1 MDEDSRIAA
10 VDDVPTDSTF
20 LFRVRNR
27 ETDEEKEAIIVRVTA
42 DGDGEDDRRE
52 SREGAIRE
60 DGREDPRA
68 DELACWLN
76 YCQHFTH
83 IKLDKGSGASMRDGE
98 VICANH
104 GAYFETDSGRC
115 THGPCEGA
123 YLQAVEIAVADGA
136 VYLTD
141 EDYAFVGVGP
151 GEQDDLDLSS
161 KSNYEF

>member
-1 MDEDSRIAA
+1 MDEDSRVAA
-10 VDDVPTDSTF
+10 LDDVPTDSTY

-27 ETDEEKEAIIVRVTA
+27 ETDEEKEAILVRVV
-42 DGDGEDDRRE
+42 DGEGDQQKPTERTGEGDSGEDDPE
-52 SREGAIRE
+52 VGEI
-60 DGREDPRA
+60 
-68 DELACWLN
+68 ACWLN

-83 IKLDKGSGASMRDGE
+83 IKLDKGSGAPMRDGE

-104 GAYFETDSGRC
+104 GAYFETGSGRC
-115 THGPCEGA
+115 TYGPCEGA
-123 YLQAVEIAVADGA
+123 YLQPVEIDVADGG

-151 GEQDDLDLSS
+151 GEADDLDLSS

>member
-1 MDEDSRIAA
+1 MNEDSRIAA
-10 VDDVPTDSTF
+10 VEDVPADSTF
-20 LFRVRNR
+20 LFRVRNHD
-27 ETDEEKEAIIVRVTA
+27 TGEEKEAIVVRVVDDGA
-42 DGDGEDDRRE
+42 DGSGTGE
-52 SREGAIRE
+52 I
-60 DGREDPRA
+60 
-68 DELACWLN
+68 ACWLN

-83 IKLDKGSGASMRDGE
+83 IKLDKGSGAPMRDGE

-104 GAYFETDSGRC
+104 GAYFEKDSGRC

-123 YLQAVEIAVADGA
+123 YLQRVEIEVADGA

-141 EDYAFVGVGP
+141 EDYAFVGAGP

>member
-27 ETDEEKEAIIVRVTA
+27 DTDEEKEAIVVRVV
-42 DGDGEDDRRE
+42 DD
-52 SREGAIRE
+52 E
-60 DGREDPRA
+60 DGADDPQA
-68 DELACWLN
+68 GEVACWLN

-83 IKLDKGSGASMRDGE
+83 IKLDKGSGAPMRDGE

-104 GAYFETDSGRC
+104 GAYFEKGSGRC
-115 THGPCEGA
+115 TYGPCEGA
-123 YLQAVEIAVADGA
+123 YLQRVEIEVADGG

-141 EDYAFVGVGP
+141 ENYTFVGVGP
-151 GEQDDLDLSS
+151 GEEDDLDLSS

>member
-1 MDEDSRIAA
+1 MDEDSRVTA
-10 VDDVPTDSTF
+10 VEDVPADSTF
-20 LFRVRNR
+20 LFRVRNH
-27 ETDEEKEAIIVRVTA
+27 DSGEEKEAIAVRVVDDGNESA
-42 DGDGEDDRRE
+42 D
-52 SREGAIRE
+52 
-60 DGREDPRA
+60 DPQVG
-68 DELACWLN
+68 ELACWLN

-83 IKLDKGSGASMRDGE
+83 IKLDKGSGAPMRDGE

-104 GAYFETDSGRC
+104 GAYFEKDTGVC
-115 THGPCEGA
+115 TYGPCEGA
-123 YLQAVEIAVADGA
+123 YLQSVEIEVADGD